1 MRVSVRGKHAVTTLI
16 YVVTRTSPN
25 PVTQSEISQATHIS
39 ASYLETLLSGLRK
52 ADILRGGKGP
62 KAALYLGAKGA
73 EVSIA
78 EIVRAVDP
86 EYLEALGNETSAS
99 HIVTSE
105 LSKSMSDQF
114 IARLEEITIQ
124 SWVRHN
130 QQRMQVAER
139 RKPQ

>member
-62 KAALYLGAKGA
+62 KAALYLGVKGA
-73 EVSIA
+73 GVSMA

-86 EYLEALGNETSAS
+86 EYLVPLANETSAS
-99 HIVTSE
+99 HNVTSE
-105 LSKSMSDQF
+105 LSKIMSHQF
-114 IARLEEITIQ
+114 IARLEEITIE
-124 SWVRHN
+124 SWVRDH
-130 QQRMQVAER
+130 QQCMQVPEQ
-139 RKPQ
+139 RKTR

>member
-1 MRVSVRGKHAVTTLI
+1 VTTLI

-25 PVTQSEISQATHIS
+25 PVTQFEIAQATHIS

-78 EIVRAVDP
+78 DIVRAVDP
-86 EYLEALGNETSAS
+86 EYLDPIGNETNAS
-99 HIVTSE
+99 HNVTSE

-124 SWVRHN
+124 SWVRHHKQSTQVA
-130 QQRMQVAER
+130 QQRKTR
-139 RKPQ
+139 